1 MARWYSIIF
10 PLLGLAVIGG
20 IISCSESSGPS
31 FTAPLTSTSS
41 GQGAVP
47 RKSPA
52 SLKRE
57 VNLQKSILK
66 KGRYARRKIRRLN
79 PRFITIHSTQNF
91 SKGADAWRHAK
102 ALHGGK
108 LRGGRIGYMGW
119 HYTVDQNV
127 AVQHLPLNEQG
138 DHADLHGPGNKYS
151 IGIEMCEHK
160 GNNISRTIDRTA
172 KLTAVLMYEN
182 QIPLRNVVPHYHW
195 PRKGYSK
202 PNKNCPHFL
211 LDNGRPGKKWRW
223 FQSRVNSYYRQ
234 ITAPAPSQSQPSNAR
249 YAYN

>member
-1 MARWYSIIF
+1 MSRWYSILL
-10 PLLGLAVIGG
+10 PLTGVIALGA
-20 IISCSESSGPS
+20 IISCSSDSLPNFS
-31 FTAPLTSTSS
+31 APLTSTSNS
-41 GQGAVP
+41 ASVSP
-47 RKSPA
+47 KSVA

-57 VNLQKSILK
+57 VNLKKSILK
-66 KGRYARRKIRRLN
+66 NGRYARRKFRRLT
-79 PRFITIHSTQNF
+79 PRYITIHSTQNF
-91 SKGADAWRHAK
+91 STGADAWRHAK

-119 HYTVDQNV
+119 HFTVDENV

-160 GNNISRTIDRTA
+160 GNNLSRTIDRTA
-172 KLTAVLMYEN
+172 KLTAVLMVEN
-182 QIPLRNVVPHYHW
+182 RIPLRNVVPHYHW

-211 LDNGRPGKKWRW
+211 LDNGKPGRKWRW
-223 FQSRVNSYYRQ
+223 FQSRVNTYYRQ
-234 ITAPAPSQSQPSNAR
+234 ITTPPSQGDSSANHYASAR
-249 YAYN
+249 